1 MLTKEQRDEILR
13 LAAEVIKKPSDTW
26 ESFGRL
32 QNFTKY
38 LDSIT
43 VPEGW
48 KVGNELA
55 PFHPSAS
62 HVEPGYRDGLNDCYR
77 AMLAAAPKPGDS
89 NEWMAELAARLRA
102 MTTATMLDEY
112 DMKAAADLIE
122 SMAKRVPL
130 SDDPTPEFAKW
141 VRDNL
146 PAGTVIGDPD
156 WWVPRLWRAV
166 RNSSTDRPPLS
177 NEEIWALWQ
186 SPADL
191 SWKESVIRL
200 AHAVEQVHGI
210 KGARND

>member
-77 AMLAAAPKPGDS
+77 AMLAAAPKAAPGDAWRDLCWQIADTL
-89 NEWMAELAARLRA
+89 ECTPCAADEVLPKVLTVAEDAAR
-102 MTTATMLDEY
+102 
-112 DMKAAADLIE
+112 
-122 SMAKRVPL
+122 
-130 SDDPTPEFAKW
+130 
-141 VRDNL
+141 
-146 PAGTVIGDPD
+146 
-156 WWVPRLWRAV
+156 WRAINEQFIAGRV
-166 RNSSTDRPPLS
+166 RLYFERV
-177 NEEIWALWQ
+177 
-186 SPADL
+186 AD
-191 SWKESVIRL
+191 EMN
-200 AHAVEQVHGI
+200 G
-210 KGARND
+210 GAA